1 MTKPLEKIDVDKVQ
15 RQIIGDF
22 AGIIA
27 KETNTS
33 EMVIKGFLWK
43 ALRSWQKK
51 HGMTHSDTE
60 KESSISPTER
70 IQQTIQIFEIFKPKI
85 FESMEIDDKALKSG
99 IKKSLN
105 HYEQQYA
112 NR

>member
-22 AGIIA
+22 ADIIA
-27 KETNTS
+27 EETNIS
-33 EMVIKGFLWK
+33 QMVIKGFLWK
-43 ALRSWQKK
+43 ALRIWQKT

-60 KESSISPTER
+60 KESSITPAER
-70 IQQTIQIFEIFKPKI
+70 IQQTKDIFEIFKPKI
-85 FESMEIDDKALKSG
+85 TESTEIKIDALESG
-99 IKKSLN
+99 IKKSLR
-105 HYEQQYA
+105 HYEQKYA